1 MQFGI
6 QFAEL
11 LVRSEDV
18 IWLFDIFPGDFQD
31 ENIMFFGRVPFLETV
46 DHHVGYTAV
55 RLAPKNGPVADDAS
69 INEPCQL
76 FVLIVQLTNKFL
88 E

>member
-11 LVRSEDV
+11 LICSEDV
-18 IWLFDIFPGDFQD
+18 VGFFDIFPGDFQD
-31 ENIMFFGRVPFLETV
+31 EYVVLFRRVPFLEAV

-69 INEPCQL
+69 I
-76 FVLIVQLTNKFL
+76 K
-88 E
+88 

>member
-11 LVRSEDV
+11 LICSEDV
-18 IWLFDIFPGDFQD
+18 VGFFDIFPGDFQD
-31 ENIMFFGRVPFLETV
+31 ECVVLFRRVPFLEAV

-55 RLAPKNGPVADDAS
+55 RLAPKNGPVADDAG

-76 FVLIVQLTNKFL
+76 FVLILQLTSKFL

>member
-11 LVRSEDV
+11 LICSEDV
-18 IWLFDIFPGDFQD
+18 VGFFDIFPGDFQD
-31 ENIMFFGRVPFLETV
+31 EYVVLFRRVPFLEAV

-55 RLAPKNGPVADDAS
+55 RLAPKNGPGCRL

-76 FVLIVQLTNKFL
+76 SVLIVQLTNKFL